1 MKQLPFPK
9 AVLFDFD
16 GVVVN
21 SFKTHGAAWASAFK
35 EIFGQEICPFPHETH
50 AGKAPYLIAEY
61 FAEYGGDISLTQKLN
76 DLKQEHLLK
85 TTTPPDLLPGAME
98 IEQFLTD
105 QNIPHGI
112 ASNAYTGFV
121 ENSVKQT
128 GIGFKVCMGVDL
140 FEKPK
145 PSPIPYLTLAEKLG
159 VKKED
164 FDKTIIFEDS
174 LTGIKAAAKTG
185 MVAVGI
191 LTQYTEEQLKANGA
205 VKVFPT
211 LLEAYQEISELKRS

>member
-1 MKQLPFPK
+1 MKNLPYPK

-35 EIFGQEICPFPHETH
+35 KIFSKEICPFPHQTH
-50 AGKAPYLIAEY
+50 AGKAPILIAEY
-61 FAEYGGDISLTQKLN
+61 FAEYGGDITQAQYLN
-76 DLKQEHLLK
+76 NLKQEHLLQ
-85 TTTPPDLLPGAME
+85 TTTPPDLLPGARE
-98 IEQFLTD
+98 IQEFLAAK
-105 QNIPHGI
+105 NIPHGI
-112 ASNAYTGFV
+112 ASNAYTAFV

-128 GIGFKVCMGVDL
+128 GIGFKVCMGFDL
-140 FEKPK
+140 FKKPK

-164 FDKTIIFEDS
+164 FSKTIIFEDS
-174 LTGIKAAAKTG
+174 LTGIKAAAQTG
-185 MVAVGI
+185 MVPVGV
-191 LTQYTEEQLKANGA
+191 LTQYTEKELLANGA

-211 LLEAYQEISELKRS
+211 LMEAYLEISQL

>member
-1 MKQLPFPK
+1 MNKLPFPK

-35 EIFGQEICPFPHETH
+35 EIFNKDICPFPHETH
-50 AGKAPYLIAEY
+50 AGKAPALIAEY
-61 FAEYGGDISLTQKLN
+61 FAEFGGDIKKASILN
-76 DLKQEHLLK
+76 TLKQAHLLK

-98 IEQFLTD
+98 IQQFLA
-105 QNIPHGI
+105 QNNIPHGI
-112 ASNAYTGFV
+112 ASNAYTSFV

-140 FEKPK
+140 FTKPK
-145 PSPIPYLTLAEKLG
+145 PSPIPYLTLAETLG

-164 FDKTIIFEDS
+164 FNKTIIFEDS
-174 LTGIKAAAKTG
+174 LTGIKAAAQTG
-185 MVAVGI
+185 MVAVGV
-191 LTQYTEEQLKANGA
+191 LTQYSEKELLANGA

-211 LLEAYQEISELKRS
+211 LLRLFQGFVPC